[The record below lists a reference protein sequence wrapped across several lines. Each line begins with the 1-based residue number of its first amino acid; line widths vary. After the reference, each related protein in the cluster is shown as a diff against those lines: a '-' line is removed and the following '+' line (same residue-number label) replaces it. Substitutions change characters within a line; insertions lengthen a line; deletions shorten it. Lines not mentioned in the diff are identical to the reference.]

1 MLKILVIRFSSIGD
15 IVLTTPV
22 LRILKNTPELET
34 EVHYATKRA
43 FASFLNNNPY
53 IDLVH
58 TYDGSLSDLIKR
70 LRAENFDYIIDLHN
84 NLRST
89 LVKLALRK
97 PSAAFHK
104 LNIEKW
110 LLTRFKWNRLPAL
123 HIVDRYLAAAGKF
136 GLQNDQKG
144 LDFFL
149 PESGIGWPDMLPHH
163 FKEGFVG
170 FVIGGMHA
178 TKRMPT
184 GKLLEVCRLVNKP
197 VVLLGGADDAETGQV
212 LADSLGNMVFNACG
226 RLSLNESAF
235 LVKKARVIITHD
247 TGLMHIAA
255 AFNKPIVSVWGN
267 TIPEFG
273 MYPYMPQNPG
283 LSHVIEMND
292 LPCRP
297 CHKIGYKKCP
307 KGHFDCM
314 MKIDPGLVAR
324 IALKYFE

>member
-1 MLKILVIRFSSIGD
+1 MLKILIIRFSSIGD

-22 LRILKNTPELET
+22 LRILKNTPGVQV
-34 EVHYATKRA
+34 EVHYATKKA
-43 FASFLNNNPY
+43 FESFLSNNPY

-58 TYDGSLSDLIKR
+58 TYDGSLTDLIKK

-97 PSAAFHK
+97 PSKAFHK

-110 LLTRFKWNRLPAL
+110 LLTKLKINRLPKV
-123 HIVDRYLAAAGKF
+123 HIVDRYLVAAKKF
-136 GLQNDQKG
+136 NLQNDNAG

-149 PESGIGWPDMLPHH
+149 PPGDMEWPGIIPDD
-163 FKEGFVG
+163 FRNSFIG

-178 TKRMPT
+178 TKRMPHS
-184 GKLLEVCRLVNKP
+184 KIIEVCRLLNKP
-197 VVLLGGADDAETGQV
+197 VVLLGGPDDAKTGQII
-212 LADSLGNMVFNACG
+212 ADSVGSKVINACG
-226 RLSLNESAF
+226 RLSLNQSAF
-235 LVKKARVIITHD
+235 LVKMANVIITHD

-255 AFNKPIVSVWGN
+255 AFNKPIISIWGN

-273 MYPYMPQNPG
+273 MFPYMPQKPE
-283 LSHVIEMND
+283 LSQIVEVKG

-307 KGHFDCM
+307 LGHFDCM
-314 MKIDPGLVAR
+314 EKINPAEVAGA
-324 IALKYFE
+324 ALKYF